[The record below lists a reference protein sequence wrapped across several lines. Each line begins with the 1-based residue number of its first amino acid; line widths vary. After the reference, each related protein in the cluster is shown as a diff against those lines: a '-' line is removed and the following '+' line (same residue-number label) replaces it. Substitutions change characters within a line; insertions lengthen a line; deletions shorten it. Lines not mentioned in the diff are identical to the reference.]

1 MFLSIA
7 ELNTHIYEEIVD
19 TISNT
24 NDTIVEQAINAA
36 ISEAQGYMSR
46 YDTAALF
53 AATSQ
58 DRHSFL
64 LLCIKD
70 IAVWHFIIL
79 SNPGIDWESRKIRY
93 EAAIKWLEKVQTGK
107 VVPENWPLKEPTER
121 QTYFQ
126 YGGNPRRD
134 SHF

>member
-1 MFLSIA
+1 MFLTAS
-7 ELNTHIYEEIVD
+7 ELNTHIYDEIVD
-19 TISNT
+19 TISND
-24 NDTIVEQAINAA
+24 NDNIVEQAIAAA
-36 ISEAQGYMSR
+36 IEEAKGYMGR
-46 YDTAALF
+46 YDTLALF
-53 AATSQ
+53 SATGAN
-58 DRHSFL
+58 RHSFL

-93 EAAIKWLEKVQTGK
+93 EAAIKWFEKIQTGK
-107 VVPENWPLKEPTER
+107 VIPENWPIKEPTDR
-121 QTYFQ
+121 QSYFQ